1 MVFVMFFIS
10 ALTAPLLSPGKFLSG
25 VLLGSAIAFAATPAH
40 AASGGRGPGA
50 NTSAVPAPELVGESW
65 LNVAADARPSLAARK
80 GKVTV
85 VHFWTFGCINCKRN
99 LPFYTE
105 WQKRFSGRGLEI
117 IGIHTPETAEE
128 KDMANVGKKV
138 KEYGITYPVLFDRE
152 SENWKRWQQRYWPA
166 VYLVDKQGRARF
178 VWEGELEYQNA
189 GGNLKMIGLIE
200 SLLRE

>member
-1 MVFVMFFIS
+1 
-10 ALTAPLLSPGKFLSG
+10 L
-25 VLLGSAIAFAATPAH
+25 
-40 AASGGRGPGA
+40 
-50 NTSAVPAPELVGESW
+50 
-65 LNVAADARPSLAARK
+65 
-80 GKVTV
+80 
-85 VHFWTFGCINCKRN
+85 
-99 LPFYTE
+99 
-105 WQKRFSGRGLEI
+105 
-117 IGIHTPETAEE
+117 
-128 KDMANVGKKV
+128 ANVGKKV